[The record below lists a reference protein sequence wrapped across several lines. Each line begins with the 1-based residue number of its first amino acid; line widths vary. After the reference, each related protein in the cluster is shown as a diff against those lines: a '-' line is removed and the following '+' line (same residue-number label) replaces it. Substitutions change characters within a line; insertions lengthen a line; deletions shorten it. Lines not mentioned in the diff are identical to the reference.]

1 MSAGFA
7 LEATARSP
15 GHHECRDSRDS
26 QQVGESS
33 VPTSRYDAH
42 DHADDAEPCHTQRE
56 KAQPGHRHERIIAR
70 RLDNRA
76 RTAACEDVQLPLLP
90 RRFRT
95 ADPNSTVSP
104 AVSGFGV
111 KRRSPLIGRFA
122 R

>member
-1 MSAGFA
+1 MAGGQPPTWR
-7 LEATARSP
+7 LRSCKRGLP
-15 GHHECRDSRDS
+15 EH
-26 QQVGESS
+26 
-33 VPTSRYDAH
+33 AH
-42 DHADDAEPCHTQRE
+42 RQM
-56 KAQPGHRHERIIAR
+56 
-70 RLDNRA
+70 RA
-76 RTAACEDVQLPLLP
+76 RTAACEDVQFPLLP